1 MDKVILLLA
10 LDWLEKNGAIVFQN
24 ILLSVADFMVQN
36 WLLKRTEESDEIK
49 ILEELQIQ
57 DTENYRLYLR
67 LYCELAML

>member
-1 MDKVILLLA
+1 
-10 LDWLEKNGAIVFQN
+10 
-24 ILLSVADFMVQN
+24 MVQN